1 MGRLTELQVNDGCGL
16 ICRQSP
22 ELQFLH
28 LLHVLQFQQIGSD
41 ARHVHVTR
49 HACTRIDMHQNFI
62 TRDVFFTDRESARE
76 RDVSPSSRMMPV
88 SRMIWKVLN
97 STSMENSD
105 ENADA
110 LHQVTQSVNESSSN
124 RQAPVTPSLILTP
137 PRRALSHASAAAPG
151 LPRLE
156 DESSRESSSSAS
168 SVLTAAPLRAP
179 VGSSSVSPD
188 TTTFSWLN
196 LGVSS
201 SSRSSEKSN
210 VSLRG
215 NLSVCRRNNDRTRPI
230 RRLLMLMMN
239 RDEEEQEEVSSH
251 RACDVIGET
260 AALQDIMCVDDQTV
274 QRLTDGFLHHY
285 LPELQ
290 TSKQTLQELTQ
301 NQVILLDTLEQE
313 VTKFREC
320 NTMVDLNA
328 LFIEAKLYH
337 NKLVNIRK
345 EMMVLHDKTTKLKK
359 RALKVQQHKQKNE
372 LEREQQRERD
382 LERERRLIAKPAKR
396 VDT

>member
-1 MGRLTELQVNDGCGL
+1 
-16 ICRQSP
+16 
-22 ELQFLH
+22 
-28 LLHVLQFQQIGSD
+28 
-41 ARHVHVTR
+41 
-49 HACTRIDMHQNFI
+49 
-62 TRDVFFTDRESARE
+62 
-76 RDVSPSSRMMPV
+76 
-88 SRMIWKVLN
+88 
-97 STSMENSD
+97 
-105 ENADA
+105 
-110 LHQVTQSVNESSSN
+110 
-124 RQAPVTPSLILTP
+124 
-137 PRRALSHASAAAPG
+137 
-151 LPRLE
+151 
-156 DESSRESSSSAS
+156 
-168 SVLTAAPLRAP
+168 
-179 VGSSSVSPD
+179 
-188 TTTFSWLN
+188 
-196 LGVSS
+196 
-201 SSRSSEKSN
+201 
-210 VSLRG
+210 
-215 NLSVCRRNNDRTRPI
+215 
-230 RRLLMLMMN
+230 MLMMN